1 MLGYILKRLLLAV
14 PTLFAVLTIVF
25 VLARVLPGDPAQT
38 ILGDQASAE
47 ALAAMR
53 ARLGVDKPIGVQYV
67 DFLLNAVRGE
77 WGNSLVTGKPVVE
90 EVLNVLPYT
99 IDLTVSAIVLGT
111 LAGIP
116 LGVWSAL
123 RRNTWVDY
131 VARIGSLLGLSFPGF
146 VSAILL
152 LLVFAIQLRW
162 FPVISAGS
170 LDDPVERLRNLALP
184 ALNLAIIM
192 AAYVT
197 RVTRSSM
204 LEVLGEDYIRTAR
217 AKGVPTR
224 AVIWRHAFRN
234 GLMPV
239 VTVVGLYLG
248 ILIGNSVLTEIVFN
262 RPGLGKL
269 IVSALNQRDYTV
281 LQGMMVVYAFA
292 IVLVNLLTDLT
303 YGFIDNGP
311 VGDAYRTGGVADGLG
326 LVEGNLEQN
335 VDRLAKAPLVSQPG
349 ADWHY
354 SLSTDVL
361 GRVVEVASGMP
372 LDRFFKERIFGPL
385 KMNDTGFDVADAK
398 WPRLATVYTPDGAG
412 GVRPMRSPESFG
424 NTHFAPDNFK
434 VGKAYF

>member
-1 MLGYILKRLLLAV
+1 MLGYILKRLLLAI

-38 ILGDQASAE
+38 ILGDQASEE
-47 ALAAMR
+47 ALVNMR
-53 ARLGVDKPIGVQYV
+53 HRLGVDKPIGAQYV
-67 DFLLNAVRGE
+67 DFLVNAVRGE

-90 EVLNVLPYT
+90 EVRNVLPYT
-99 IDLTVSAIVLGT
+99 IYLTVTSIVLGA
-111 LAGIP
+111 LIGVP

-131 VARIGSLLGLSFPGF
+131 VARMGSLLGLSFPAF

-152 LLVFAIQLRW
+152 LLAFAIELRW
-162 FPVISAGS
+162 FPVISTGQG
-170 LDDPVERLRNLALP
+170 LRSLALP
-184 ALNLAIIM
+184 AVNLGIIM

-234 GLMPV
+234 GLIPV

-303 YGFIDNGP
+303 YGFIDP
-311 VGDAYRTGGVADGLG
+311 
-326 LVEGNLEQN
+326 
-335 VDRLAKAPLVSQPG
+335 
-349 ADWHY
+349 
-354 SLSTDVL
+354 
-361 GRVVEVASGMP
+361 RVK
-372 LDRFFKERIFGPL
+372 RQ
-385 KMNDTGFDVADAK
+385 
-398 WPRLATVYTPDGAG
+398 
-412 GVRPMRSPESFG
+412 
-424 NTHFAPDNFK
+424 
-434 VGKAYF
+434 